1 MMLQLT
7 LAYVIQADQERE
19 VAEDLRNRQWL
30 RTPERRRTAVQPT
43 WRRAADPRRMPIRA
57 RGTGV

>member
-1 MMLQLT
+1 MLQLT

-30 RTPERRRTAVQPT
+30 RTAERPRTAVQPT
-43 WRRAADPRRMPIRA
+43 WPQAANPRRVPTRA

>member
-1 MMLQLT
+1 MLQLT

-19 VAEDLRNRQWL
+19 VAEDLRNRQL
-30 RTPERRRTAVQPT
+30 LGTPERPRTTVQPAT
-43 WRRAADPRRMPIRA
+43 RQAADPRRVPIRA